1 MILDIFL
8 LIFLFYLS
16 IPTVVGYFAYAYG
29 RSFWGWF
36 WLSCF
41 LPIFSH
47 ILLYILVSRDTRNH
61 RVLSPAEER
70 HMQQHI
76 DNALKSKPKTYF

>member
-16 IPTVVGYFAYAYG
+16 IPAVVGYFAHCYG

-36 WLSCF
+36 WFSCF
-41 LPIFSH
+41 LPIIAH
-47 ILLYILVSRDTRNH
+47 VVLYILVSRDTRNNL
-61 RVLSPAEER
+61 VLSPKEER
-70 HMQQHI
+70 HMQQQI
-76 DNALKSKPKTYF
+76 DVALNTQPKRYI